1 MISVTEKN
9 QTHNYLLS
17 QGPAIRDIMQEAYM
31 IPTILDNATQ
41 GELQRYKN
49 NYKALNLIKLLMMFG
64 LNYVIPMMI
73 LLKLSRLIRTPII
86 DSIRLFLRNLMNL
99 LMIILLG

>member
-1 MISVTEKN
+1 
-9 QTHNYLLS
+9 
-17 QGPAIRDIMQEAYM
+17 M

>member
-1 MISVTEKN
+1 
-9 QTHNYLLS
+9 
-17 QGPAIRDIMQEAYM
+17 M

-49 NYKALNLIKLLMMFG
+49 NYKTLNLIKLLMMFG
-64 LNYVIPMMI
+64 LNCVIPMMI
-73 LLKLSRLIRTPII
+73 LLKLSHLIRTPII
-86 DSIRLFLRNLMNL
+86 DSIRLFLRNLINL